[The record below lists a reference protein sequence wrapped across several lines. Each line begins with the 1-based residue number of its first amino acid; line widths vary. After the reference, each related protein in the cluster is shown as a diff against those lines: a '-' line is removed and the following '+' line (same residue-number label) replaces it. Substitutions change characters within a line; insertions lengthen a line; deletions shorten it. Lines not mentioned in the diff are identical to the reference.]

1 MDGILGGDWPARYRD
16 LCRRLPGI
24 VARSRLTLC
33 GMSACVDARI
43 EMHDMVPLLEARD
56 PPEAAALASLLKNRA
71 AGSVGGEVRLDWD
84 DGPAWLRA
92 HVKVRFALGGTGPHA
107 AWVLSTL
114 GAPTAV
120 ALEDRSARMLA
131 CLPDTLMIAED
142 LGLRHGRD
150 ATVRGEAR
158 PEIFIFEYTAG
169 LPVGDVVPTRS
180 SRIIVRFNDPGLEHD
195 PAFDR
200 LSRER
205 AGTAGAGLV
214 AGFQCV
220 PPALLDDEVERV
232 GALARDWRRAGLATV
247 HCELAGYDN
256 WSVCADVLERLAGA
270 VTSVGM
276 SHSEFLLLATDPD
289 LGRGMQALGETFG
302 LDRVTVH
309 ADHWAA
315 SATRNDPTLE
325 VDALMMGCL
334 VASARADAGHPVVPR
349 EIAPGAAFHVPP
361 FPVPVCKGGW
371 TLVSCPS
378 PYRAAPST
386 TLGLGD
392 SFTGGCLMV
401 LGQELAATLIR

>member
-1 MDGILGGDWPARYRD
+1 MDGIVGDDWPARYRD
-16 LCRRLPGI
+16 LCLRLPDI

-33 GMSACVDARI
+33 GMSACVDARV
-43 EMHDMVPLLEARD
+43 EMHDMAPLLEARD
-56 PPEAAALASLLKNRA
+56 PPEAAALASLLQDRA
-71 AGSVGGEVRLDWD
+71 ARSVGGEVRLDWD

-92 HVKVRFALGGTGPHA
+92 HVPVSFALGGTGPHA

-131 CLPDTLMIAED
+131 CLPETLMIAED
-142 LGLRHGRD
+142 SMLRHGRD
-150 ATVRGEAR
+150 ATARGEAR

-169 LPVGDVVPTRS
+169 LPVGPVVPTRS

-220 PPALLDDEVERV
+220 PPDELDGEVERV
-232 GALARDWRRAGLATV
+232 GALAREWRVAGLATV

-289 LGRGMQALGETFG
+289 LGRGMRALGEAFG

-315 SATRNDPTLE
+315 SATRNDPALE
-325 VDALMMGCL
+325 VDALMTGCL
-334 VASARADAGHPVVPR
+334 VASARADAGRPVVPLQV
-349 EIAPGAAFHVPP
+349 AAGAAFHAPP
-361 FPVPVCKGGW
+361 FPVPVSMDGW

-378 PYRAAPST
+378 PYQETPST

-401 LGQELAATLIR
+401 LGQEPTPSPTR

>member
-1 MDGILGGDWPARYRD
+1 MDGIVGDDWPARYRD
-16 LCRRLPGI
+16 LCLRLPDI

-33 GMSACVDARI
+33 GMSACVDARV
-43 EMHDMVPLLEARD
+43 EMHDMAPLLEARD
-56 PPEAAALASLLKNRA
+56 PPEAAALASLLQDRA
-71 AGSVGGEVRLDWD
+71 ARSVGGEVRLDWD

-92 HVKVRFALGGTGPHA
+92 HVPVSFALGGTGPHA

-131 CLPDTLMIAED
+131 CLPETLMIAED
-142 LGLRHGRD
+142 SMLRHGRD
-150 ATVRGEAR
+150 ATARGEAR

-169 LPVGDVVPTRS
+169 LPVGPVVPTRS

-220 PPALLDDEVERV
+220 PPDELDGEVERV
-232 GALARDWRRAGLATV
+232 GALAREWRGAGLATV

-289 LGRGMQALGETFG
+289 LGRGMRALGEAFG

-315 SATRNDPTLE
+315 SATRNDPALE
-325 VDALMMGCL
+325 VDALMTGCL
-334 VASARADAGHPVVPR
+334 VASARADAGRPVVPLQV
-349 EIAPGAAFHVPP
+349 AAGAAFHAPP
-361 FPVPVCKGGW
+361 FPVPVSMDGW

-378 PYRAAPST
+378 PYQETPST

-401 LGQELAATLIR
+401 LGQEPTPSPTR

>member
-1 MDGILGGDWPARYRD
+1 MDGIVGDDWPARYRD
-16 LCRRLPGI
+16 LCLRLPDI

-33 GMSACVDARI
+33 GMSACVDARVQ
-43 EMHDMVPLLEARD
+43 MHDMAPLLEARD
-56 PPEAAALASLLKNRA
+56 PPEAAALASLLQDRA
-71 AGSVGGEVRLDWD
+71 ARSVGGEVRLDWD

-92 HVKVRFALGGTGPHA
+92 HVPVSFALGGTGPHA

-131 CLPDTLMIAED
+131 CLPETLMIAED
-142 LGLRHGRD
+142 SMLRHGRD
-150 ATVRGEAR
+150 ATARGEAR

-169 LPVGDVVPTRS
+169 LPVGPVVPTRS

-220 PPALLDDEVERV
+220 PPDELDGEVERV
-232 GALARDWRRAGLATV
+232 GALAREWRGAGLATV

-289 LGRGMQALGETFG
+289 LGRGMRALGEAFG

-315 SATRNDPTLE
+315 SATRNDPALE
-325 VDALMMGCL
+325 VDALMTGCL
-334 VASARADAGHPVVPR
+334 VASARADAGRPVVPLQV
-349 EIAPGAAFHVPP
+349 AAGAAFHAPP
-361 FPVPVCKGGW
+361 FPVPVHRTAGRW
-371 TLVSCPS
+371 S
-378 PYRAAPST
+378 PVRRPIRKRRRRRWAWATVLRAVA
-386 TLGLGD
+386 
-392 SFTGGCLMV
+392 
-401 LGQELAATLIR
+401 